1 MDGQAAAEAQA
12 EAIAAAWQAPERR
25 LAAWPGAAPRDAAEG
40 YRLQRA
46 VMARLGEV
54 GGWKVGASGPEAAP
68 SCAPMPL
75 SGMVSAGARG
85 VASVSLRRF
94 PAPLVESEICLRLGR
109 DLAPRAAAYLEAE
122 ALDAVESCHPA
133 LEILQSRFLDE
144 GVLGPAARLAD
155 LLGHGGFVWGE
166 AIEGWR
172 AVDFAALGVV
182 QAVAGQAEVAGRG
195 NPAGRMGR
203 LLCWLANE
211 GAREAGGLRA
221 GQVVTCGSWTGKT
234 PVGGA
239 GEACVRFEGAAELRV
254 RFEA

>member
-1 MDGQAAAEAQA
+1 MDGQA

-25 LAAWPGAAPRDAAEG
+25 LAAWPGAEVRDAAEG

-46 VMARLGEV
+46 VMARLGVV
-54 GGWKVGASGPEAAP
+54 GGWKVGASGPDAPP

-75 SGMVSAGARG
+75 SGMLRGPAAVSM
-85 VASVSLRRF
+85 RRF

-109 DLAPRAAAYLEAE
+109 DLAPRAEAYSEAE
-122 ALDAVESCHPA
+122 VMDAVESCHPA

-144 GVLGPAARLAD
+144 GVLDASGRLAD
-155 LLGHGGFVWGE
+155 LLGHGGFVWGD

-172 AVDFAALGVV
+172 AVEFAGLGVV
-182 QAVAGQAEVAGRG
+182 QEAGGKAVTGRG

-234 PVGGA
+234 AVSAP
-239 GEACVRFEGAAELRV
+239 GEVRVCFEGAPELRV
-254 RFEA
+254 RFEE